1 MTVSTKQGYTTIFG
15 VHKTGFLKI
24 KSVYFSGYS
33 LPLTLFYFLE
43 EKDKVW

>member
-33 LPLTLFYFLE
+33 LKRTF
-43 EKDKVW
+43 VHQR